1 MNIFKSHFWYNK
13 SQRNGIFILVLLIII
28 VQTFIFVDV
37 FTDNEIINTNTP
49 ELVAF
54 QNQIDS
60 LKAIE
65 VENRKPKVYPF
76 NPNYITDYKGEQL
89 GMSLEEIDRLL
100 AFRKTNKFINSKE
113 EFQNITKVS
122 DSLLNIISPY
132 FKFPDWVV
140 KQNQSSN
147 SSRNSK
153 ESFTENSYKKK
164 EVKIST
170 TDINKA
176 TAEDFQSISGIG
188 SAFSNRIIKY
198 RSKLQGFSF
207 DDQLYEVW
215 GLDKEIA
222 DKVLSVFK
230 IDEKPIIKKVNI
242 NTIEFKQL
250 LKNPYVDYELCKKI
264 FNYRDE
270 VAELQNISELKH
282 IEGFPV
288 ELYDRIVLYLEAK

>member
-1 MNIFKSHFWYNK
+1 M
-13 SQRNGIFILVLLIII
+13 VLLIII

-37 FTDNEIINTNTP
+37 FTDNEILNTNTP

-122 DSLLNIISPY
+122 DSLLNKISPY